1 VNVASSLL
9 LISQVYLLE
18 KEQALDS
25 QVWQKKTPVK
35 KREAPRRVLDV
46 EDFDSYDHWVR
57 DCRVRAE
64 AWFSI
69 ESWARDHGFHM
80 VAYKSKKRL
89 YQKGMAPDSFV
100 TFLEVRHEEGRVVLK
115 SWIEVS
121 RKMRWLSLF
130 HLGKEL
136 KIDPAGFWGIRVR
149 RKACHELNDLLIRL
163 RQPEIA
169 GTQHAH
175 WADLDIT
182 TLGLLGVLAFPV
194 VLFCLGLLGKV
205 EITAGLSNNLL
216 TLFGEK
222 FLWVFGAGISF
233 VLIHHFVAVKQIGKL
248 WIKNTSFG
256 VCATFLVTLSIFLF
270 TRTER
275 EMIDQKIVYF
285 CVSHFNEKK
294 CSKSF
299 NELSIA
305 EKNRLGKRL
314 EEFQKHLAI
323 KSE

>member
-1 VNVASSLL
+1 M
-9 LISQVYLLE
+9 
-18 KEQALDS
+18 DS
-25 QVWQKKTPVK
+25 QFWQKKAPSK

-46 EDFDSYDHWVR
+46 EDFDSNDHWVR

-121 RKMRWLSLF
+121 RKMRWLTLF
-130 HLGKEL
+130 HLAKEL
-136 KIDPAGFWGIRVR
+136 KIDPNGFWGIRVR
-149 RKACHELNDLLIRL
+149 RKACHEMNDLLMRL

-182 TLGLLGVLAFPV
+182 TLGLLGVLTFPL
-194 VLFCLGLLGKV
+194 VLFCLRLLGKV
-205 EITAGLSNNLL
+205 EIATGLSNNLL

-222 FLWVFGAGISF
+222 LLWIGGVGISF
-233 VLIHHFVAVKQIGKL
+233 VLTHHFIAVKQVGKQ

-256 VCATFLVTLSIFLF
+256 ISSSVFMALCVFLF
-270 TRTER
+270 TRTGS
-275 EMIDQKIVYF
+275 EMRDHKIVHH
-285 CVSHFNEKK
+285 CISHLNEKK
-294 CSKSF
+294 CGKYF
-299 NELSIA
+299 NELSVA
-305 EKNRLGKRL
+305 ERSHFSKKLQ
-314 EEFQKHLAI
+314 EFQKHLAI